1 MSFVTTA
8 TIKAPLRFRVL
19 GAAAKPIDALWK
31 MVRRSLAIVLLCAAW
46 EILPRSG
53 LVDRVFLPPFSEV
66 IEAAWRLLRSGALE
80 ENAAAS
86 LYRSFSGLALAVATA
101 VPAGLML
108 GWERRIG
115 EFLDP
120 VLEIFRNTAALALL
134 PVFTLIL
141 GIGETSKIAMVLY
154 ASTWPIL
161 LNTVS
166 AVRTVDPLLIKAARS
181 MGLNSVRL
189 FIKVILPA
197 SVPTIFTGIR
207 LAAAHSIL
215 VLIAAEMVG
224 AKAGLGYFVNAA
236 EFNFQIPEMYAGI
249 LSLALLGLAVNLG
262 LVRIESRFSAWRS
275 Q

>member
-1 MSFVTTA
+1 MSYATTIR
-8 TIKAPLRFRVL
+8 IKAPLRFWAL
-19 GAAAKPIDALWK
+19 GASAKPIDLLWRMAK
-31 MVRRSLAIVLLCAAW
+31 RSVVIVLFCAAW
-46 EILPRSG
+46 ETLPRSG

-66 IEAAWRLLRSGALE
+66 IEAAWHLLRSGALE

-101 VPAGLML
+101 VPAGLVL
-108 GWERRIG
+108 GWDRRIG
-115 EFLDP
+115 QFVDP
-120 VLEIFRNTAALALL
+120 LLEIFRNTAALALL

-166 AVRTVDPLLIKAARS
+166 AVRTVDPLLVKAARS
-181 MGLNSVRL
+181 MGLNSLRL

-224 AKAGLGYFVNAA
+224 AKAGLGYFVN
-236 EFNFQIPEMYAGI
+236 
-249 LSLALLGLAVNLG
+249 
-262 LVRIESRFSAWRS
+262 
-275 Q
+275 

>member
-1 MSFVTTA
+1 M
-8 TIKAPLRFRVL
+8 KAPLRFRIFDV
-19 GAAAKPIDALWK
+19 AAKPLDALWK
-31 MVRRSLAIVLLCAAW
+31 MTKRSLAILLLCAAW

-66 IEAAWRLLRSGALE
+66 IEAAWRLLLSGALE

-86 LYRSFSGLALAVATA
+86 LYRSFSGLALAIATA
-101 VPAGLML
+101 VPAGLIL
-108 GWERRIG
+108 GWDRRIG

-120 VLEIFRNTAALALL
+120 LLEIFRNTAALALL

-141 GIGETSKIAMVLY
+141 GIGETSKIAMVVY
-154 ASTWPIL
+154 ASIWPIL

-166 AVRTVDPLLIKAARS
+166 AVHTVDPLLVKAARS

-189 FIKVILPA
+189 FVEVILPA

-224 AKAGLGYFVNAA
+224 AKAGLGYFVNSA

-262 LVRIESRFSAWRS
+262 LVRIESRFSAWRA